1 MEGKTPTEV
10 AQTPIPTTSTSAI
23 ASPSTPSDTYSVSS
37 TSTNNSYITAPLTA
51 DTNKK
56 TDSTTVHG
64 TVVEKAMIPTPP
76 VVINEGNYQIT
87 YIFSSLP
94 FLFTILYFL
103 HLCFFSFCFP
113 TLPLFLSI
121 VLYLFISIILHI
133 IIMLYYIFS

>member
-10 AQTPIPTTSTSAI
+10 AQTPIPTTSTSVI

-56 TDSTTVHG
+56 TDSTTV
-64 TVVEKAMIPTPP
+64 VEKAMIPTPP
-76 VVINEGNYQIT
+76 VVINKGNYQIT

-94 FLFTILYFL
+94 FLFTRLYFL
-103 HLCFFSFCFP
+103 HLCLFSFCFP

-121 VLYLFISIILHI
+121 VLYLFLSVI
-133 IIMLYYIFS
+133 

>member
-10 AQTPIPTTSTSAI
+10 AQTPIPTTSTSVI

-56 TDSTTVHG
+56 TDSTTV
-64 TVVEKAMIPTPP
+64 VEKAMIPTPP
-76 VVINEGNYQIT
+76 VVINKGNYQIT

-94 FLFTILYFL
+94 FLLARLYFL
-103 HLCFFSFCFP
+103 HLCLFSFCFP

-121 VLYLFISIILHI
+121 VLYLFLSVIWYIIT
-133 IIMLYYIFS
+133 MLYYIFS

>member
-10 AQTPIPTTSTSAI
+10 AQTPIPTTSTSVI

-56 TDSTTVHG
+56 TDSTTM
-64 TVVEKAMIPTPP
+64 VEKVMLPTPP
-76 VVINEGNYQIT
+76 VVINKGNYQIT
-87 YIFSSLP
+87 YTFSSLP

-103 HLCFFSFCFP
+103 HLCFFSFCLP
-113 TLPLFLSI
+113 TLPFFLSI
-121 VLYLFISIILHI
+121 VLYLFLSLI
-133 IIMLYYIFS
+133 